1 MYVDSYIQKMGD
13 SPNKMRTVWAWQ
25 TFKVSKIEDKSDT
38 GTNSEIPHI
47 KQQLSN
53 LYCQTPNG
61 RGQRACKHEPPP
73 KHCDIGGI
81 TIYLIL
87 RCWEPTKGSE
97 LKDQLCWSTVGWQS
111 AAYSLNLPTAEK
123 DDTFAI
129 VAWVLSIRWAPPL
142 KTINFLHTFH
152 GMTGRLLLSI
162 IFEATLE

>member
-13 SPNKMRTVWAWQ
+13 PPNKMRTVWAWQ

-61 RGQRACKHEPPP
+61 RVQRACKHEPPP

-81 TIYLIL
+81 TILPHFKMLRTYERFWAQRSALLIN
-87 RCWEPTKGSE
+87 C
-97 LKDQLCWSTVGWQS
+97 
-111 AAYSLNLPTAEK
+111 
-123 DDTFAI
+123 
-129 VAWVLSIRWAPPL
+129 
-142 KTINFLHTFH
+142 
-152 GMTGRLLLSI
+152 GMTKCSLQPKSPNCWKGWYVCNGLHGSFLLDGLLLSRPSI
-162 IFEATLE
+162 SFIHFMGWQEDYC